1 MHFTYLI
8 TLRSFWK
15 AIPKQGKNHRKLK
28 AYRILTTQ
36 LDTTFVAT
44 KLARY
49 TPFKSL

>member
-8 TLRSFWK
+8 TLRSFLK
-15 AIPKQGKNHRKLK
+15 AIPKQEKNHRKLK
-28 AYRILTTQ
+28 A